1 MLRTI
6 SVAALLVL
14 CACARH
20 GATPPPAAPP
30 APAANTQ
37 PATAPETVPAP
48 AATAKNETQQ
58 ATASQESADNEADR
72 PARGDASLERMAA
85 LPASAQ
91 LPDGK
96 WQPGV
101 NYDPLVPA
109 QPTSVA
115 PGKVEVVEV
124 LWLACPHCYAL
135 EPYIRNW
142 LKSKPSYVEFVRVPV
157 MWQPIHRAHAR
168 LFYTLD
174 ALGRQ
179 DLIAKA
185 FDTIH
190 DLLERKQ
197 PPLVGNSDDETF
209 RVQQQFAKENGI
221 SADDFAKAYNSFT
234 VSSNLQRAE
243 QLTQRYHV
251 EGVPFFVVNGKY
263 TTDVSKAGHDC
274 PQTAPACGEKK
285 LVELLS
291 DLTAAE
297 HRH

>member
-6 SVAALLVL
+6 PLAALLAL
-14 CACARH
+14 CACSRH
-20 GATPPPAAPP
+20 SEPAPATPPPA
-30 APAANTQ
+30 PAASTQ
-37 PATAPETVPAP
+37 PATAPETAPAPVPAP
-48 AATAKNETQQ
+48 AAAAQSETQQ
-58 ATASQESADNEADR
+58 ATASQESGDTETER
-72 PARGDASLERMAA
+72 PARSDASLERMAA

-91 LPDGK
+91 LPDGR

-135 EPYIRNW
+135 EPHIRNW
-142 LKSKPSYVEFVRVPV
+142 LKTKPPYIEFVRVPA

-168 LFYTLD
+168 LFYTLES
-174 ALGRQ
+174 LGRE
-179 DLIAKA
+179 DLIARA

-190 DLLERKQ
+190 DLAERRQ
-197 PPLVGNSDDETF
+197 PMLVGNSDDETF
-209 RVQQQFAKENGI
+209 RIQQQFATQNGV
-221 SADDFAKAYNSFT
+221 SADDFAKTYNSFT
-234 VSSNLQRAE
+234 VSSDLQRAE

-263 TTDVSKAGHDC
+263 TTDIGKAG
-274 PQTAPACGEKK
+274 GEKQ
-285 LVELLS
+285 LIELIG
-291 DLTAAE
+291 DLAAAE